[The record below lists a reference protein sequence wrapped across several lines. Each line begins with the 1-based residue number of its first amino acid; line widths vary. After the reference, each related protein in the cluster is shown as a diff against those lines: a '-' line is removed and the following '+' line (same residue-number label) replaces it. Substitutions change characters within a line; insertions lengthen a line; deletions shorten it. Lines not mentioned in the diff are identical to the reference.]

1 MVDVDALRA
10 KRQLER
16 EKEQQRRRAAG
27 AGLQRQMTNQPVQ
40 QQPQQPAKQQVPK
53 QSPAQSTN
61 SSQTVK
67 QQKKTATPSQSVQKK
82 SNVVKQPQSSKATQ
96 STQQTASP
104 QQIQPKKDT
113 ESDISEKSYLLSE
126 LKNVP
131 VETLRELVGNLS
143 SNQTV
148 IKTEVVKTG
157 STDYSAPITKKDFK
171 PFGDLF
177 VLNEKRIYDYNSDCD
192 TFDISNIPTMLADD
206 IIEDLVQNRGLPG
219 TTVQMGK
226 RLYTITMDNAVL
238 KGKKPLGL
246 FVFLR
251 SLPNRQKALNISRQL
266 FLKYFPEGEID
277 PDKRP
282 SGRSDKYY
290 MDVYGC
296 MLACYKQDQGA
307 SVPQLLDE
315 INGELEQVYKE
326 LKRGRT
332 QSTQTLDATLVS
344 QYLVSFLLSEQ
355 FAMLQGRAKEA
366 SSVGLRQL
374 AQDNEALIEQLGV
387 QLNEQA
393 KGYTDNIKRRLS

>member
-16 EKEQQRRRAAG
+16 EREQRRAAG
-27 AGLQRQMTNQPVQ
+27 VPSQPRKTNQPVQ
-40 QQPQQPAKQQVPK
+40 QQPQQPVKQPVK
-53 QSPAQSTN
+53 QSPPQTKN
-61 SSQTVK
+61 PSQTVK
-67 QQKKTATPSQSVQKK
+67 QSVKTVTPAQPTPKKLKVT
-82 SNVVKQPQSSKATQ
+82 NQPQEPQ
-96 STQQTASP
+96 PTQQ
-104 QQIQPKKDT
+104 KKDT
-113 ESDISEKSYLLSE
+113 PSDTSEKSYLLSE

-143 SNQTV
+143 SNQAV

-177 VLNEKRIYDYNSDCD
+177 VLDDKGIYDYNSDCD
-192 TFDISNIPTMLADD
+192 TFDVSNIPTMLADD
-206 IIEDLVQNRGLPG
+206 IIDDLVQNRGLPG

-226 RLYTITMDNAVL
+226 RSYTITMDNAVL
-238 KGKKPLGL
+238 NGKKPLGL

-251 SLPNRQKALNISRQL
+251 SLPNAQKALNISRQL

-277 PDKRP
+277 PDKRR
-282 SGRSDKYY
+282 SGRSDGYY
-290 MDVYGC
+290 MDVYAC

-307 SVPQLLDE
+307 STQQLLEE

-393 KGYTDNIKRRLS
+393 KGYTDNIKRRLN

>member
-16 EKEQQRRRAAG
+16 EKEQRRRAAG
-27 AGLQRQMTNQPVQ
+27 APSQRQPTSQPTQ
-40 QQPQQPAKQQVPK
+40 QQGQSTKQQVPK
-53 QSPAQSTN
+53 HSPAQPTN
-61 SSQTVK
+61 TTQTVK
-67 QQKKTATPSQSVQKK
+67 QPAKKVTPAQSVQKK
-82 SNVVKQPQSSKATQ
+82 PNLVKQSQTSQPTQ
-96 STQQTASP
+96 STSKQATSP
-104 QQIQPKKDT
+104 QPTQPKKETPSDT
-113 ESDISEKSYLLSE
+113 PEKSYLLSE

-131 VETLRELVGNLS
+131 VETLRELVSNLS

-157 STDYSAPITKKDFK
+157 STDYSAPMTEEDFK

-177 VLNEKRIYDYNSDCD
+177 VLNEEDNYAYNSKRKKF
-192 TFDISNIPTMLADD
+192 TVPNIPTMLAED
-206 IIEDLVQNRGLPG
+206 IIEGLVQDRGLPG

-226 RLYTITMDNAVL
+226 RLYTITADNDVL
-238 KGKKPLGL
+238 KPGKPLGL

-251 SLPNRQKALNISRQL
+251 AMPNAQKALNISRQL
-266 FLKYFPEGEID
+266 FLKFFPEGETD

-282 SGRSDKYY
+282 SNKSDSYY